1 VGLQNVD
8 SLETLAVGLLA
19 AGKVP
24 DAVSRYEDVIHKP
37 SFGSESQEVW
47 FQSHL
52 ALGRLYEREGRLDDA
67 RRLYTSLADRWKN
80 ADASLPLLKA
90 VRERLA
96 KL

>member
-1 VGLQNVD
+1 M
-8 SLETLAVGLLA
+8 
-19 AGKVP
+19 
-24 DAVSRYEDVIHKP
+24 SRYEEVIHKP
-37 SFGSESQEVW
+37 PFGFESQEVW

-52 ALGRLYEREGRLDDA
+52 ALGRLYEREGRRDDA
-67 RRLYTSLADRWKN
+67 RRLYTALADRWKN